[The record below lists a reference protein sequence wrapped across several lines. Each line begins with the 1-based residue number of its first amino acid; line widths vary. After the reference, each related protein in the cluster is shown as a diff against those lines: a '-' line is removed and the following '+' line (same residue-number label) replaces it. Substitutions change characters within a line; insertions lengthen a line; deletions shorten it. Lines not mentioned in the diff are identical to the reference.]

1 MSVLVPDNLR
11 DYDCKKGQQVTQQ
24 PPISYMQFM
33 NKPWISETK
42 KIKLNLGEGNTFT
55 CNLMKDSSNAEFYLK
70 WNLIFL
76 CVKEKK
82 KLDKKLAATFKLLK
96 KVLEDVKKFLKIP
109 KKESI

>member
-1 MSVLVPDNLR
+1 M
-11 DYDCKKGQQVTQQ
+11 
-24 PPISYMQFM
+24 
-33 NKPWISETK
+33 
-42 KIKLNLGEGNTFT
+42 
-55 CNLMKDSSNAEFYLK
+55 K